1 MRRWGGVW
9 LPIAAAAV
17 IIGVVLVVAGIV
29 FGPDRGGPPDVPTGG
44 GGGASGEPAA
54 AAPMSRSAP
63 VRIRIPAIG
72 VDAPVL
78 SLGLNTDGTVQEP
91 SLNRPELTSWYN
103 GGAAPGERGPAAFYG
118 HVDTRASG
126 PAVFYD
132 LGRLRPGAKVK
143 VLREDGRTAVFQITS
158 IEQVPKSQFPTERV
172 YGRTAEPTIR
182 LMTCGGEFDPVK
194 RSYKD
199 NIIAYGV
206 LINASG

>member
-17 IIGVVLVVAGIV
+17 IIGAVLVVAGIV
-29 FGPDRGGPPDVPTGG
+29 FGPDRGGPPDVPVSGG
-44 GGGASGEPAA
+44 AGASGEPAA

-72 VDAPVL
+72 VNAPVL
-78 SLGLNTDGTVQEP
+78 SLGLNTDGTVREP

-132 LGRLRPGAKVK
+132 LGRLRPGAKVE
-143 VLREDGRTAVFQITS
+143 VLREDGRTAVFKITS

-206 LINASG
+206 LIDQTK

>member
-1 MRRWGGVW
+1 MRRRAGVR
-9 LPIAAAAV
+9 LPLAAAAAV
-17 IIGVVLVVAGIV
+17 IIGVALVV
-29 FGPDRGGPPDVPTGG
+29 FGLDRGGPPGVPRGG
-44 GGGASGEPAA
+44 SGGSSPSPPAA
-54 AAPMSRSAP
+54 AAMARSVP

-72 VDAPVL
+72 VDAPVTA
-78 SLGLNTDGTVQEP
+78 LGLNPDGTVQEP
-91 SLNRPELTSWYN
+91 SLRQPWLTSWYE

-132 LGRLRPGAKVK
+132 LGRLRRGAQVR
-143 VLREDGRTAVFQITS
+143 VLRRDGRTAVFQITS
-158 IEQVPKSQFPTERV
+158 VEQVRKSRFPTGRV
-172 YGRTAEPTIR
+172 YGRTAEPTVR

-206 LINASG
+206 LVGSTG

>member
-9 LPIAAAAV
+9 LPLAAAAV
-17 IIGVVLVVAGIV
+17 VIGVVLVV
-29 FGPDRGGPPDVPTGG
+29 FGLDRGGPPGVPGG
-44 GGGASGEPAA
+44 GSGGSSPNPPAA
-54 AAPMSRSAP
+54 GAMPRSEP
-63 VRIRIPAIG
+63 VRIRVPAIG

-78 SLGLNTDGTVQEP
+78 SLGLKPDGTVQEP
-91 SLNRPELTSWYN
+91 SLSQPGLTSWYN

-132 LGRLRPGAKVK
+132 LGRLRPGAQVR
-143 VLREDGRTAVFQITS
+143 VLRRDGRTAVFRITS
-158 IEQVPKSQFPTERV
+158 VEQVPKSRFPTERV
-172 YGRTAEPTIR
+172 YGPTADPTIR

-206 LINASG
+206 LVGSAG

>member
-1 MRRWGGVW
+1 MRRRDGVW

-17 IIGVVLVVAGIV
+17 IIGVVLVV
-29 FGPDRGGPPDVPTGG
+29 FGLQRRDGPPDVPGQGRNGPSATTPG
-44 GGGASGEPAA
+44 A

-78 SLGLNTDGTVQEP
+78 SLGLNADGTVREP
-91 SLNRPELTSWYN
+91 SLAQPWLTSWYN

-132 LGRLRPGAKVK
+132 LARLKPGAHVR
-143 VLREDGRTAVFQITS
+143 VLREDGRTAIFQITS
-158 IEQVPKSQFPTERV
+158 IEQVPKSRFPTQKV
-172 YGRTAEPTIR
+172 YGPTSEPTIR
-182 LMTCGGEFDPVK
+182 VMTCGGDFDPGT
-194 RSYKD
+194 RHYKD
-199 NIIAYGV
+199 NVIAYGV
-206 LINASG
+206 LIHAVG